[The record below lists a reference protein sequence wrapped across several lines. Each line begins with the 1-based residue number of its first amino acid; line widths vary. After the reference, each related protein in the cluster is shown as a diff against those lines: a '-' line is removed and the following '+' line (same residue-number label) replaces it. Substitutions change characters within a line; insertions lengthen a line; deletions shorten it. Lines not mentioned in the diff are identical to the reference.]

1 MKLYKLKVLLLF
13 VFLLAVPAAAV
24 QAFSVQHGSAVNVAK
39 DQTIE
44 GNLYAAGTNV
54 IVDGH
59 VTGDVFCAGQAINI
73 NGIVDGDVICAG
85 QTISVGGSIG
95 GSVRI
100 AGSNIEIG
108 GKIARGLT
116 LAGANVNLAT
126 EASVG
131 WDAMVAAAN
140 ANMSGNIG
148 RSLMGA
154 GANFVLGGNIGKDTL
169 LYLGN
174 NKSKDMIELS
184 VLDSAVLGGTLVY
197 TSKIDAS
204 VSAKAQVKGKVTH
217 NFPPVPKRKQTD
229 GFWCFGM
236 FLIAALSALVLAY
249 VLMKIW
255 KKPMFD
261 MVETMTV
268 KFWPTVGWGA
278 ILTIMAPIVAIL
290 LAITIIG
297 FRLTLMTIWSWLI
310 LMMVSKV
317 VAGVA
322 IGKLLVNK
330 YWTAKKDSVAW
341 IVAIGIVLCWIVFYI
356 PIIGWFASMIAM
368 FWGAGAVVL
377 CLKKSYDLSK

>member
-1 MKLYKLKVLLLF
+1 
-13 VFLLAVPAAAV
+13 
-24 QAFSVQHGSAVNVAK
+24 
-39 DQTIE
+39 
-44 GNLYAAGTNV
+44 
-54 IVDGH
+54 
-59 VTGDVFCAGQAINI
+59 
-73 NGIVDGDVICAG
+73 
-85 QTISVGGSIG
+85 
-95 GSVRI
+95 
-100 AGSNIEIG
+100 
-108 GKIARGLT
+108 
-116 LAGANVNLAT
+116 
-126 EASVG
+126 
-131 WDAMVAAAN
+131 
-140 ANMSGNIG
+140 
-148 RSLMGA
+148 
-154 GANFVLGGNIGKDTL
+154 
-169 LYLGN
+169 
-174 NKSKDMIELS
+174 
-184 VLDSAVLGGTLVY
+184 
-197 TSKIDAS
+197 
-204 VSAKAQVKGKVTH
+204 
-217 NFPPVPKRKQTD
+217 
-229 GFWCFGM
+229 
-236 FLIAALSALVLAY
+236 
-249 VLMKIW
+249 
-255 KKPMFD
+255 MFD